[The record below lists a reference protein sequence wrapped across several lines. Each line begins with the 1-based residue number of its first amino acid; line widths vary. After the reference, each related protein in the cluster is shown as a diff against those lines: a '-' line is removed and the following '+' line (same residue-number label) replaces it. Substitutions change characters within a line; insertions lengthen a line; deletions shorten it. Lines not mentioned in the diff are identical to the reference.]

1 MLACLI
7 PPFGFKLGEIF
18 NTLCS
23 RYQLRRFDGGYTLY
37 PRDREILLGV
47 CQRTPIKV
55 ANRRFTTA
63 DIKRIDCEILEASVP
78 SPARLSSAA
87 QGEAL
92 VRAISGRLGIGDFD
106 RARELLLATEDQLI
120 FLGKIAFV
128 ADTAAR
134 LLAQAT
140 PSKSDRCWLYIRAG
154 DAKALLGEEQATL
167 AYYDEARRVAT
178 DEQVIGVDV
187 MRARVLVDLDR
198 LDEATEAL
206 RRWEADPRMPLD
218 PALESMYWHERA
230 SLAAK
235 LFRLDD
241 ALAFERTALRSCGGD
256 KEHGQ
261 RANVARALMSVGT
274 FIEAEQLIRASLAVS
289 SETTNHV
296 FYANQL
302 AIMADVLL
310 GRGKLA
316 EAEQRCLQSLATRRE
331 IGVAGFIASSLLCHG
346 WLLEL
351 QGRGGDAAAV
361 YCEALELRRGLRDWK
376 AEFPAHAIR
385 VALAA
390 GDVAAA
396 TAALSQCEARTPT
409 SNQDRLLCGELRLAQ
424 GDPVGAIGPFEQ
436 VVVAAR
442 NALAACDRN
451 TAVGRQL
458 VVALC
463 GLVAAGDDHHDVI
476 AEIARFRSKI
486 DSVGPIV
493 ELRHQLRVLHRYDR
507 TGRSTSIL
515 ERCNAML

>member
-1 MLACLI
+1 LLEKSIAVL
-7 PPFGFKLGEIF
+7 PFENRSEDKANAYFA
-18 NTLCS
+18 
-23 RYQLRRFDGGYTLY
+23 DGIQ
-37 PRDREILLGV
+37 DEILTRLAKIGALKVISRTSTQTYKSAPANLREVGRQLGV
-47 CQRTPIKV
+47 
-55 ANRRFTTA
+55 ANV
-63 DIKRIDCEILEASVP
+63 LEGSVQKI
-78 SPARLSSAA
+78 ANDV
-87 QGEAL
+87 L
-92 VRAISGRLGIGDFD
+92 VNV
-106 RARELLLATEDQLI
+106 QLI
-120 FLGKIAFV
+120 
-128 ADTAAR
+128 
-134 LLAQAT
+134 
-140 PSKSDRCWLYIRAG
+140 
-154 DAKALLGEEQATL
+154 
-167 AYYDEARRVAT
+167 RVAT